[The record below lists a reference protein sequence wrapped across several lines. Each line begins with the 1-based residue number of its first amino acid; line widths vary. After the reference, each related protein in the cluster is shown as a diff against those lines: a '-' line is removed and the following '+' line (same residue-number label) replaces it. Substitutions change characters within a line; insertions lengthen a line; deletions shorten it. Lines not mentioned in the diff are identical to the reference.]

1 LILLKQPQVR
11 TKRRRPIG
19 RRFAVEP
26 SEAFVAGSARQ
37 ASRSRFRVDLA
48 LSCTRQFGFV
58 NVEPIHY
65 FMHARRL
72 SFDPARHPPPHGSL
86 LRLMGRTPIAIYRQ
100 GVDGRAI

>member
-1 LILLKQPQVR
+1 LILLKQPEVR
-11 TKRRRPIG
+11 TKCRRRIR

-26 SEAFVAGSARQ
+26 SETFVAGSTRQ

-48 LSCTRQFGFV
+48 LSRTHQFGFV

-72 SFDPARHPPPHGSL
+72 SFDPARHPPPHGRL
-86 LRLMGRTPIAIYRQ
+86 HRLMGRMPTATYRQ
-100 GVDGRAI
+100 GIDGRAI